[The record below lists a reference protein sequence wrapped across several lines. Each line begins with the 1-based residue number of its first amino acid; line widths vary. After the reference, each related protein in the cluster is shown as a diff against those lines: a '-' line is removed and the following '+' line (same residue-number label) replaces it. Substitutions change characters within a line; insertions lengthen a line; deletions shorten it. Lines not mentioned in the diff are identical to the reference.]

1 MSETTAE
8 YRVKNRNRK
17 MNNNTRNEFASY
29 GLKILKRSVLLVLY
43 ESTGVVVVDERSIYP
58 TGHLLMAGQ
67 IREKLDLMQPL
78 PVCAN
83 VNSLIHGIL
92 DYLRHDG
99 LAHHIVGVGWGI
111 TEDGVKV
118 IEGE

>member
-1 MSETTAE
+1 
-8 YRVKNRNRK
+8 

-29 GLKILKRSVLLVLY
+29 GLEILKRSVLLVLY
-43 ESTGVVVVDERSIYP
+43 ESTDVVYEMSIYP
-58 TGHLLMAGQ
+58 TGCLLTAGQ
-67 IREKLDLMQPL
+67 IREKLDLMRPL
-78 PVCAN
+78 LVCAN

-99 LAHHIVGVGWGI
+99 LAHHILGVGWGI